1 MTPNGFEPNF
11 VPTAE
16 RYERKRAAAR
26 EILLN
31 VAGKLLGYPIAKDA
45 FIILTSGRYEYRNKG
60 IDVFIEAMDRVRLSC
75 ELQRESVAF
84 IMVPAWVKETRSDLQ
99 YAIANNY
106 HTTLPM
112 QCPFITHWLN
122 EMGNDRILNYI
133 FQCGFANSQSD
144 KLKIIFVPCYLNG
157 EDGIF
162 NCSYYDLLI
171 GADVTVYPSYYE
183 PWGYTPLES
192 IAFGIPTVTTNLA
205 GFGLWAKKYL
215 SGDNLEDGV
224 AVANRTDF
232 NYFEVAD
239 FIKNQL
245 INYAKNSASSNQIV
259 RDKCFSL
266 AKQAEW
272 NKFISYY
279 NEAFSIALSNAAK
292 RNGNKSY

>member
-1 MTPNGFEPNF
+1 M
-11 VPTAE
+11 
-16 RYERKRAAAR
+16 
-26 EILLN
+26 
-31 VAGKLLGYPIAKDA
+31 
-45 FIILTSGRYEYRNKG
+45 
-60 IDVFIEAMDRVRLSC
+60 
-75 ELQRESVAF
+75 
-84 IMVPAWVKETRSDLQ
+84 
-99 YAIANNY
+99 
-106 HTTLPM
+106 
-112 QCPFITHWLN
+112 
-122 EMGNDRILNYI
+122 
-133 FQCGFANSQSD
+133 
-144 KLKIIFVPCYLNG
+144 
-157 EDGIF
+157 
-162 NCSYYDLLI
+162 LI

-215 SGDNLEDGV
+215 SGDNLEEGV
-224 AVANRTDF
+224 TVANRTDF